1 MDASSMAE
9 SRRVEFP
16 LKDGVM
22 AGLDFGEPARPFD
35 LVFVHANGFNAKTY
49 RTLLAPLAARLR
61 ILAVDLR
68 GHGRS
73 QLPTKTQGRRSW
85 RDLGDDVAE
94 LVHKLGHPV
103 WLAGHSMG
111 GTSSLL
117 AAAKVPHQVKGLVLF
132 DPVIMPRLFTLFA
145 GSPFYPA
152 ADYSRI
158 PIARQA
164 AGRRAVFAS
173 PEAAFQAYKGRGA
186 FKTWPDQVLAD
197 YLADG
202 LKPMADGQA
211 ELACAPAWEATNFAS
226 QGHNPWAAARRYPGP
241 IHILRAEHGST
252 CKVGDGAALM
262 RRNRRLTLKT
272 VAGTSHFLPM
282 ERPDVAREAILS
294 ALGCASAHQSA
305 V

>member
-1 MDASSMAE
+1 MDAANVVE
-9 SRRVEFP
+9 PRRVEFA

-22 AGLDFGEPARPFD
+22 AGLDFGDSARPHD

-49 RTLLAPLAARLR
+49 QTLLAPLAARLR

-73 QLPTKTQGRRSW
+73 QLPTKMQGRRSW

-94 LVHKLGHPV
+94 LAAKLGHPV

-132 DPVIMPRLFTLFA
+132 DPVIMPRLFILYASAPWHSAETLA
-145 GSPFYPA
+145 K
-152 ADYSRI
+152 RV

-173 PEAAFQAYKGRGA
+173 PDAAFQAYKGRGA
-186 FKTWPDQVLAD
+186 FKSWPDEVLAD

-202 LKPMADGQA
+202 LKPMVDGQV
-211 ELACAPAWEATNFAS
+211 ELACAPQWEASNFAS
-226 QGHNPWAAARRYPGP
+226 QGHDPWAAARRYPGP

-262 RRNRRLTLKT
+262 RRNRRLTLRT

-294 ALGCASAHQSA
+294 ALGCGSL
-305 V
+305 

>member
-1 MDASSMAE
+1 MDAANVAKP
-9 SRRVEFP
+9 RRVEFA
-16 LKDGVM
+16 LKDGLM
-22 AGLDFGEPARPFD
+22 AGLDFGDPARPYD

-73 QLPTKTQGRRSW
+73 QLPTATQGRRSW

-94 LVHKLGHPV
+94 LVVKLGHPV

-132 DPVIMPRLFTLFA
+132 DPVIMPRLFTLYA
-145 GSPFYPA
+145 SAPWHTA
-152 ADYSRI
+152 ETLAKHV

-202 LKPMADGQA
+202 LKPMADGQV
-211 ELACAPAWEATNFAS
+211 ELACAPEWEASNFVS
-226 QGHNPWAAARRYPGP
+226 QGHDPWAAARRYPGP

-252 CKVGDGAALM
+252 CTAGDGAGLM

-282 ERPDVAREAILS
+282 ERPDVAREAILA
-294 ALGCASAHQSA
+294 ALGCGPI
-305 V
+305 

>member
-1 MDASSMAE
+1 MDAANVVE
-9 SRRVEFP
+9 PRRVEFA

-22 AGLDFGEPARPFD
+22 AGLDFGDPARPYD

-49 RTLLAPLAARLR
+49 QTLLAPLA
-61 ILAVDLR
+61 
-68 GHGRS
+68 
-73 QLPTKTQGRRSW
+73 QGRRSW

-94 LVHKLGHPV
+94 LVAKLGHPV

-132 DPVIMPRLFTLFA
+132 DPVIMPRLFILYASAPWHSAETLA
-145 GSPFYPA
+145 K
-152 ADYSRI
+152 RV

-186 FKTWPDQVLAD
+186 FKSWPDQVLAD

-202 LKPMADGQA
+202 LKPMADGQV
-211 ELACAPAWEATNFAS
+211 ELACAPAWEASNFAS
-226 QGHNPWAAARRYPGP
+226 QGHDPWAAARRYPGP

-262 RRNRRLTLKT
+262 RRNRRLSLKT

-282 ERPDVAREAILS
+282 ERPDLFREALLS
-294 ALGCASAHQSA
+294 ALGHHAS
-305 V
+305 